1 MFRDRPKR
9 DLSNA
14 PGMTLAGMHRKT
26 PKGGFSALC
35 DATPRASSSL
45 FGQSL
50 YRQLGELPYGVGCAA
65 GDQEEATVEQ
75 DNSPEAL
82 AARERQAAMVEEL
95 RKAELVRDRLESL
108 QQLVGSYPEG
118 HDTRVLLEEL
128 HLERALGAVE
138 ENIGAIR
145 EALLY
150 PRGT

>member
-1 MFRDRPKR
+1 V
-9 DLSNA
+9 A
-14 PGMTLAGMHRKT
+14 
-26 PKGGFSALC
+26 
-35 DATPRASSSL
+35 
-45 FGQSL
+45 
-50 YRQLGELPYGVGCAA
+50 
-65 GDQEEATVEQ
+65 VEQ
-75 DNSPEAL
+75 DNGPEAL

-145 EALLY
+145 ETIFY